1 MSSSQTLAVA
11 LSATPVIAILR
22 GIQPGEAAAVGDVL
36 FAAGIRIIEVPLNSP
51 NPLSSIQVLAERLGD
66 QCIIGAGTVLT
77 AAEVDAVAGAGGR
90 LIVSPNTDGEVIGR
104 ALQKGCIA
112 IPGVAT
118 ATEAFRAYTH
128 GARYLKL
135 FPAASYGASHA
146 GALRA
151 VLPDDASLI
160 AVGGVGPHNAAQW
173 MQQGVVGVGVGSEL
187 YRPGD
192 DVTTVSRKATTVAEA
207 FAAGIE

>member
-1 MSSSQTLAVA
+1 MSGSLELAAA
-11 LSATPVIAILR
+11 LSTAPVIAILR
-22 GIQPGEAAAVGDVL
+22 GIRPGEAAAIGDAL

-51 NPLSSIQVLAERLGD
+51 EPLSSIQVLAERIGD
-66 QCIIGAGTVLT
+66 QSIIGAGTVLT
-77 AAEVDAVAGAGGR
+77 AAEVDAVAEAGGR

-118 ATEAFRAYTH
+118 ATEAFNAYAH
-128 GARYLKL
+128 GARCLKL

-146 GALRA
+146 GALQA

-160 AVGGVGPHNAAQW
+160 AVGGVGPHNANQW

-192 DVTTVSRKATTVAEA
+192 DVTTVSRKAAAVAESV
-207 FAAGIE
+207 AAGIE